1 MKILLFRFVFII
13 FCLIISYLLFIIFLY
28 PIFTA
33 SELII
38 PYGIHPFD
46 ICSKHPVFWYYFKI
60 IYIITYFLSTFIIS
74 NVIYSM
80 FFKNL
85 SFVKKNHNALPK
97 TDELNLSIGKNLE
110 NSSLIFLPSK
120 SLYQNILIT
129 GTIGSGKTSSAMY
142 PFTEQLLK
150 YNSLSYSQKLGML
163 ILDVKGNFYK
173 QVLLYA
179 KKYFRQED
187 IILIEV
193 GGKYTYNPLDKPNL
207 KSSVLADRLKTV
219 LTLFSTNNSDS
230 YWLDKVAQVL
240 TECIKLCRLYNNG
253 YVTFTELHK
262 LISFPQY
269 YLEKVE
275 YLRILFQKS
284 IFTKQQC
291 FDLLSALDFFE
302 TEFKNLDSRVL
313 SIIQSEITRITS
325 VFTSDYE
332 IQNTFCPSKENISF
346 HGFKEVLMEG
356 KIVILNMDIS
366 QYKTLAKILA
376 TYLKL
381 DFQTEVLLQ
390 LSSSSCPRPSV
401 FICDEFHEFI
411 TSTDSDFFAQSREAK
426 CINIVA
432 TQSYSSL
439 LNTLKDNTV
448 LQVILQNLVNKLWFR
463 TDDIF
468 TIENIQKQLGK
479 EEKKFL
485 SKSIT
490 ESAKETNYN
499 YITRTLNS
507 KNSNISESINTYTH
521 LDYIFDSNFFTSSL
535 ETFQCLAFLSDGNKI
550 LKPCKLSLTP
560 YFKLQ

>member
-1 MKILLFRFVFII
+1 MKALLFRCTFTLMCFTISVF
-13 FCLIISYLLFIIFLY
+13 LLFSFLG
-28 PIFTA
+28 PIFTTQ
-33 SELII
+33 SLII
-38 PYGIHPFD
+38 PYGLHPFD
-46 ICSKHPVFWYYFKI
+46 ICLEYPVFWKYLKLFYL
-60 IYIITYFLSTFIIS
+60 ITYILSVLIVSNALYLTFFNHLS
-74 NVIYSM
+74 
-80 FFKNL
+80 FFKKSSKNFIKTNELYL
-85 SFVKKNHNALPK
+85 SV
-97 TDELNLSIGKNLE
+97 GKQLHTFD
-110 NSSLIFLPSK
+110 SVFLPSK

-142 PFTEQLLK
+142 PFTEQFLK
-150 YNSLSYSQKLGML
+150 YNALVPSKKLGML

-179 KKYFRQED
+179 SQYFRQED

-207 KSSVLADRLKTV
+207 KPSVLADRLKTI

-240 TECIKLCRLYNNG
+240 TECIKFCRLYNHG

-262 LISFPQY
+262 LVSFPEY

-275 YLRILFQKS
+275 QLRTLFQNATFS
-284 IFTKQQC
+284 QQQT
-291 FDLLSALDFFE
+291 FDLLSSLEFFE
-302 TEFKNLDSRVL
+302 TEFHHLDSRVL

-332 IQNTFCPSKENISF
+332 IQKTFCCPKEKVRF
-346 HGFKEVLMEG
+346 HGFQELLEHG
-356 KIVILNMDIS
+356 KIVVLNINIA
-366 QYKTLAKILA
+366 QYKTLAKIIA

-390 LSSSSCPRPSV
+390 LSSSSIPKASI

-411 TSTDSDFFAQSREAK
+411 TATDAEFFAQSREAK
-426 CINIVA
+426 CINLVS

-439 LNTLKDNTV
+439 LNTLKDKTD
-448 LQVILQNLVNKLWFR
+448 LQVILQNLVNKFWFR

-479 EEKKFL
+479 EEKERL

-490 ESAKETNYN
+490 ENAKETHYN
-499 YITRTLNS
+499 YLTKTFNS
-507 KNSNISESINTYTH
+507 QNSNISASINTYTQ
-521 LDYIFDSNFFTSSL
+521 LDYIFDANFFTSSL

-550 LKPCKLSLTP
+550 LKPCQLSLTP
-560 YFKLQ
+560 YFK